1 MVDIEWAPAEVRAL
15 REAMRRS
22 PLEFARIVGVTKRT
36 LSLWESG
43 QTSNM
48 HESSKRLLYQVLEDA
63 TDDAKQR
70 FWTTVANNS
79 RTGTVPRPSDGDLL
93 LATAD
98 ESASLLAWAETTNVG
113 PLTIKDLR
121 DNLRWV
127 TREYLKSPTLPLFQR
142 VVRTR
147 DRAIEL
153 LQGRQRPQQSA
164 ELYAIAGWSMT
175 ILGWIT
181 TDLGNADIA
190 ERHLRTAWAL
200 AENTEDNELRAWIRA
215 AQNTAAAW
223 RGEYDDAA
231 DAATDGLTYATTGTA
246 ALILASAR
254 AIDLAHLG
262 RARESAAATQE
273 ALDIAARLTDE
284 PQRDQFT
291 GPFSCSIERAGG
303 YWADTALVNGD
314 PAKSIE
320 FATTALDQ
328 FRSAAPPLRN
338 LGSERMVRC
347 QRIKG
352 YIALGDLDV
361 AGAELAGVAATTPAE
376 HRVGPLMQ
384 RVDEIAQLARDTAGR
399 TSHVSE
405 IVDAATA
412 FRQLADLGNLP
423 ALAAGTNGD

>member
-1 MVDIEWAPAEVRAL
+1 MNIEWTPAEIRAL

-63 TDDAKQR
+63 TDDAQQR
-70 FWTTVANNS
+70 FRTFAANNS
-79 RTGTVPRPSDGDLL
+79 RSETAHAPSDGDLL

-98 ESASLLAWAETTNVG
+98 ESASLLAWAEATNVG

-127 TREYLKSPTLPLFQR
+127 TREYLKSPTLPLFRR
-142 VVRTR
+142 VVQTR

-153 LQGRQRPQQSA
+153 LQGRQRPRQSA
-164 ELYAIAGWSMT
+164 ELYGIAGWSMT

-181 TDLGNADIA
+181 TDLGNPEIA
-190 ERHLRTAWAL
+190 ERHLRAAWAL

-223 RGEYDDAA
+223 RGQYDEAA
-231 DAATDGLTYATTGTA
+231 SAAADGLTYANAGTA
-246 ALILASAR
+246 PLILASAR
-254 AIDLAHLG
+254 AIDLAHLD
-262 RARESAAATQE
+262 RRQESAAAIQQ
-273 ALDIAARLTDE
+273 ALDIAVQLQDE
-284 PQRDQFT
+284 PQSDQFA
-291 GPFSCSIERAGG
+291 GPFSCPVERAGG
-303 YWADTALVNGD
+303 YWSDAALVNDD

-320 FATTALDQ
+320 FATSALEQ
-328 FRSAAPPLRN
+328 FRSAAPALRN

-347 QRIKG
+347 QQIKG
-352 YIALGDLDV
+352 YIVLGDLDV
-361 AGAELAGVAATTPAE
+361 AATELAEVAATTPVE
-376 HRVGPLMQ
+376 HRVGPLIQ
-384 RVDEIAQLARDTAGR
+384 RIDEIAQLACGTTGCASR
-399 TSHVSE
+399 TTE
-405 IVDAATA
+405 IIDVASA
-412 FRQLADLGNLP
+412 FRQLADLGPLP
-423 ALAAGTNGD
+423 ALAAGTNGN